1 MSFKCLWDIRQT
13 MESYIMWVGS
23 PKGKFRV
30 CVVETMEVDK
40 MAQKE
45 KYLHLRDEVR
55 KEGKRGHREGTNGK
69 KKPEISRKLVSI
81 KAEKKNHVK
90 MWTTMCP
97 LDFATSKSFSNFG
110 ESYFKNTVGQKQR
123 DKLSY
128 QKGTMYKDNFH
139 HNVNGKKGIA
149 AGYSI
154 WENFTEKEGIL
165 DNCGTARQKC
175 PNDS

>member
-55 KEGKRGHREGTNGK
+55 KERKRGHRRSWEWTGF
-69 KKPEISRKLVSI
+69 LVLI
-81 KAEKKNHVK
+81 LL
-90 MWTTMCP
+90 MCP
-97 LDFATSKSFSNFG
+97 EYYSASPYRLSISPLSDKKSSACKH
-110 ESYFKNTVGQKQR
+110 SHWLLQLKRGQTTPLQRPWLGVSPSHFHTRFPPPSWQKFPSFLSFMRQDRSFQGKEKQF
-123 DKLSY
+123 LM
-128 QKGTMYKDNFH
+128 GVIF
-139 HNVNGKKGIA
+139 
-149 AGYSI
+149 
-154 WENFTEKEGIL
+154 
-165 DNCGTARQKC
+165 
-175 PNDS
+175 